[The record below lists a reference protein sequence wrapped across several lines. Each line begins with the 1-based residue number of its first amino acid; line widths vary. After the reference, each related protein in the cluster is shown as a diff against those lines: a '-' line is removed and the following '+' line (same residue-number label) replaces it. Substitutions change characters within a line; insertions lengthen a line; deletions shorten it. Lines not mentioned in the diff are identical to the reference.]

1 MNFDAFQFRIVRTR
15 LISLRSLALVIAL
28 VSLGSSCDQ
37 NKKKEKKEDP
47 VRGKNEGK
55 ARDGHGSQIEIGK
68 EFVALLVKSKFQ
80 EAEKHFNQ
88 KMKTALPAE
97 RLAATWK
104 SVEQSLGGYEKIV
117 ETKTEHK
124 GDLTA
129 VIMTTK
135 FAKGYIDI
143 RVVFNKKNQVG
154 GLFFK
159 PAEPK
164 DSSAWKKPEY
174 AKVSS
179 FLEVDVKVESGEW
192 VLPGTLTLPKAASEK
207 SVCGAVLVHGSGPH
221 DRDETI
227 PPNKPFK
234 DLAWGLAS
242 HGIAVLRYD
251 KRTFAQKEKMAEVA
265 EKITIKEE
273 SIDDAVAGVKL
284 LRARKEISPD
294 CVVVIGHSLGGYVAP
309 LVGKDEPAIGGLVL
323 LAANTRPLQDLLI
336 SQYKYLFSLDG
347 EISEEEKKT
356 LSRLKKSVALLKNPE
371 KLANT
376 KKEDLPL
383 GIPAPYWQA
392 LLQYDPIKTAET
404 LSMPML
410 ILQGERDYQV
420 TMEDFAG
427 WKKSLPDR
435 KNVTFKSYPKLNH
448 LFMPGEGKSK
458 PDEYKNPGNISLN
471 VIKDIASFINGL
483 SKPSNS

>member
-1 MNFDAFQFRIVRTR
+1 MDLSAYVFSVTKARNF
-15 LISLRSLALVIAL
+15 SLRSLVLFIAL
-28 VSLGSSCDQ
+28 VSLGSSCNQ
-37 NKKKEKKEDP
+37 NKEKEKQEDP
-47 VRGKNEGK
+47 VKTKNEGK
-55 ARDGHGSQIEIGK
+55 ERDGHDSPTEIGK
-68 EFVALLVKSKFQ
+68 KFVALLVKSKFK

-104 SVEQSLGGYEKIV
+104 SVQQSLGEYEKIV
-117 ETKTEHK
+117 ETKTEQK

-135 FAKGYIDI
+135 FSEGFIDI
-143 RVVFNKKNQVG
+143 RVVFTKKNQIG

-159 PAEPK
+159 PTTPK
-164 DSSAWKKPEY
+164 GSSAWKKPEY
-174 AKVSS
+174 AKVLS
-179 FLEVDVKVESGEW
+179 FLEVDVTIKSGEW
-192 VLPGTLTLPKAASEK
+192 VLPGTLTLPKAAAEQ

-273 SIDDAVAGVKL
+273 SVDDAVAGVKL
-284 LRARKEISPD
+284 LRARKEIKPD

-309 LVGKDEPAIGGLVL
+309 LIGKDEPEIGGLVL

-383 GIPAPYWQA
+383 GIPAAYWQA
-392 LLQYDPIKTAET
+392 LLQYDPIKTAES
-404 LSMPML
+404 LSMPIL

-420 TMEDFAG
+420 TMEDFSG
-427 WKKSLPDR
+427 WKKALSQK

-448 LFMPGEGKSK
+448 LFMHGVGKSR
-458 PDEYKNPGNISLN
+458 PDEYKNPGNVSVN
-471 VIKDIASFINGL
+471 VIKDIASFITKQSRKSDL
-483 SKPSNS
+483 